1 MARERARPTG
11 YAAPMIR
18 IADHLP
24 ADSAAAAQAALTP
37 TAFAMKGSM
46 ILRIAQQVRG
56 LIAEGRSVANYTVGD
71 FKPDQFGIPPELA
84 ARITEHVRAGD
95 TNYPPSDGIPEL
107 RQALADFYA
116 ARLGLDY
123 GPDGFCVGSGA
134 RPPIYASWQLF
145 VQPGDKT
152 VSFLP
157 MWNVGYYAKLFQ
169 SDHHHVATQPEN
181 NFFPTVAQAREAMR
195 GARMVLIN
203 SPLNPTG
210 TAISAEV
217 MKGIAEALVE
227 ENRGRDRP
235 CMLVYDQVYWMLTAA
250 GTTHA
255 NPVALVPECAPYVV
269 SIDAISKSF
278 AATGLRVGWGVAPP
292 YIKGKM
298 KALIGHMGAWA
309 PRPEQMATAW
319 FLRQPERV
327 DAYMADMN
335 AAVTSRL
342 SRIFDG
348 IQSMKAEGLPVDAI
362 APQGAI
368 YLSFRV
374 NIVGSDRFPDNESVR
389 AWLLEEAGTA
399 VVPFQAFDLPDENG
413 WFRMSVGAVG
423 LSDIDAS
430 LERIRAALKA
440 L

>member
-1 MARERARPTG
+1 
-11 YAAPMIR
+11 MIR

-24 ADSAAAAQAALTP
+24 TDATAAAKAALTP

-46 ILRIAQQVRG
+46 ILRIAQEVGALQAG
-56 LIAEGRSVANYTVGD
+56 GRAVTNYTVGD
-71 FKPDQFGIPPELA
+71 FRPSQFGIPPELA
-84 ARITEHVRAGD
+84 AKITEHVRAGH
-95 TNYPPSDGIPEL
+95 TNYPPADGVPEL
-107 RQALADFYA
+107 REALSDLYRE
-116 ARLGLDY
+116 RLGLDY
-123 GPDGFCVGSGA
+123 CPDGVCEGSGA

-145 VQPGDKT
+145 VRPGDKT

-157 MWNVGYYAKLFQ
+157 MWNVGYYAKLFE
-169 SDHHHVATQPEN
+169 SDHHYVPTQAEN
-181 NFFPTVAQAREAMR
+181 NFFPTVEQAREAMR

-210 TAISAEV
+210 TAISPEV
-217 MKGIAEALVE
+217 MRGIAEALVE
-227 ENRGRDRP
+227 ENRGRERP
-235 CMLVYDQVYWMLTAA
+235 CMLVYDQVYWMLTAK
-250 GTTHA
+250 GTAHV

-292 YIKGKM
+292 YIKAKM
-298 KALIGHMGAWA
+298 KALIGHIGAWA

-335 AAVTSRL
+335 AAVTGRL
-342 SRIFDG
+342 VALFDG
-348 IQSMKAEGLPVDAI
+348 IRSMRAEGLPVDAI

-374 NIVGSDRFPDNESVR
+374 DVVGTERFPDNEAVR
-389 AWLLEEAGTA
+389 AWLLNEAGTA
-399 VVPFQAFDLPDENG
+399 VVPFQAFDMPEESG

-423 LSDIDAS
+423 MDDIAGS
-430 LERIRAALKA
+430 LERLRAALLA

>member
-1 MARERARPTG
+1 
-11 YAAPMIR
+11 MIR

-24 ADSAAAAQAALTP
+24 TDATAAAQAALTP

-56 LIAEGRSVANYTVGD
+56 LIAEGRPVANYTVGD
-71 FKPDQFGIPPELA
+71 FKPAQFGIPPELA
-84 ARITEHVRAGD
+84 AKITEHVRAGD

-107 RQALADFYA
+107 REALSDFYA
-116 ARLGLDY
+116 ERLGLDY

-169 SDHHHVATQPEN
+169 SDHHYVPTQAEN
-181 NFFPTVAQAREAMR
+181 NFFPTVAQARDAMR

-210 TAISAEV
+210 TAISPEV

-227 ENRGRDRP
+227 ENKGRERP
-235 CMLVYDQVYWMLTAA
+235 CMLVYDQVYWMLKAKDTV
-250 GTTHA
+250 HA

-292 YIKGKM
+292 YIKAKM
-298 KALIGHMGAWA
+298 KALIGHIGAWA

-319 FLRQPERV
+319 FLRNPERV

-335 AAVTSRL
+335 AAVTERL
-342 SRIFDG
+342 SRIYEG

-374 NIVGSDRFPDNESVR
+374 NVVGSERFPDNESVR

-413 WFRMSVGAVG
+413 WFRMSIGAVG
-423 LSDIDAS
+423 LDDIDAS
-430 LERIRAALKA
+430 LDRIRTALKA

>member
-1 MARERARPTG
+1 
-11 YAAPMIR
+11 MIR

-24 ADSAAAAQAALTP
+24 ADTAAAAKAALTP

-46 ILRIAQQVRG
+46 ILRIAQQVRA
-56 LIAEGRSVANYTVGD
+56 LQAEGRAVTNYTVGD
-71 FKPDQFGIPPELA
+71 FRPSQFGIPPALA
-84 ARITEHVRAGD
+84 AKITEHVRAGD

-107 RQALADFYA
+107 REALSELYRD
-116 ARLGLDY
+116 RLGLDY
-123 GPDGFCVGSGA
+123 GADGFCVGSGA

-145 VQPGDKT
+145 VRPGDKT

-157 MWNVGYYAKLFQ
+157 MWNVGYYAKLFE
-169 SDHHHVATQPEN
+169 SEHHYVATQAEN

-210 TAISAEV
+210 TAIAPEV

-227 ENRGRDRP
+227 ENRGRERP
-235 CMLVYDQVYWMLTAA
+235 CMLVYDQVYWMLTAK

-269 SIDAISKSF
+269 SIDAISKCF

-292 YIKGKM
+292 YLKAKM

-335 AAVTSRL
+335 AAVTRRL
-342 SRIFDG
+342 VGLYDG

-374 NIVGSDRFPDNESVR
+374 NVVGSERFPDNESVR
-389 AWLLEEAGTA
+389 AWLLNEAGTA
-399 VVPFQAFDLPDENG
+399 VVPFQAFDMPEESG

-423 LSDIDAS
+423 MDDVAGS
-430 LERIRAALKA
+430 LERIRVALRA